1 MSVMVG
7 AKAAITKTVVVAAS
21 GPFRFT
27 KVEEDLLVRP
37 SEADQEVELEVHP
50 PYVSCLAS

>member
-1 MSVMVG
+1 MVG

-27 KVEEDLLVRP
+27 KAEEDLLVRP